1 MRKYLLTAV
10 IALLSMESFAQS
22 VAVFN
27 FATNPWGIE
36 TSTLGDE
43 PEVGKIED
51 GKSLEQDGIK
61 LSCQKIN
68 ARYWNRIMDDK
79 FKWYISNTVSFTAP
93 EKVVITKIVFKC
105 LPYQCDLAEVTQTGG
120 VYQCDDDEKD
130 NQYSWT
136 GRAAM
141 VMFKATNTSTFKSIE
156 VTYAPEA
163 TTSIANLKTKKAQG
177 NYIYTLQGKRLGT
190 SDLLPSLPSGIY
202 IVNGKKIVK

>member
-10 IALLSMESFAQS
+10 IALLSMGSFAQR

-36 TSTLGDE
+36 TSTVGDD

-61 LSCQKIN
+61 LSCQKIS

-79 FKWYISNTVSFTAP
+79 FKWYTNNTVSFTAP
-93 EKVVITKIVFKC
+93 ENVVITKIVFKC
-105 LPYQCDLAEVTQTGG
+105 LSYQCDLEEITQTGG
-120 VYQCDDDEKD
+120 VYKCDDEDSEK
-130 NQYSWT
+130 QFSWT

-141 VMFKATNTSTFKSIE
+141 VRFKATNTSTFKSIE
-156 VTYAPEA
+156 VTYEPET
-163 TTSIANLKTKKAQG
+163 TTSIVDLKTKKAQSK
-177 NYIYTLQGKRLGT
+177 NIYTLQGKRLGT